1 MLTTPKEEEW
11 IEILRKASNA
21 GEKAISEN
29 YNLESRTKV
38 VKKGFGGDM
47 TLEIDEASE
56 KAIHDSL
63 DSDLGAESYI
73 FVSEE
78 IGEVKESSKSAKP
91 IVLCDPLDGSHNAQ
105 VGIPLFSISLSV
117 IGLARRILPN
127 EARHFGDV
135 DLGLVRNICSH
146 DEYYAIK
153 GAGAFHNLTRIN
165 RPDSEGERL
174 ETLGIE
180 CGDVDLLKDILSKL
194 SSKQVYKVRVLGSA
208 AISYCLLAAGTF
220 KGFIFAQPGGA
231 RTIDS
236 PAGYLIAREAGC
248 VFQDLSGKSG
258 SIDSV
263 EVGFESRIN
272 LAGAIDDS
280 SLSKLTRMVGK
291 L

>member
-1 MLTTPKEEEW
+1 MLTAPKGEEW
-11 IEILRKASNA
+11 IEILRKAAKA
-21 GEKAISEN
+21 GERSISEN
-29 YNLESRTKV
+29 YNIESRTKV

-63 DSDLGAESYI
+63 DSDLGADSYI

-78 IGEVKESSKSAKP
+78 IGEIPSKSAKP

-135 DLGLVRNICSH
+135 DIGLIRNICSG

-153 GAGAFHNLTRIN
+153 GAGAFHNLARIN
-165 RPDSEGERL
+165 RPNSKGGRF

-208 AISYCLLAAGTF
+208 AISYCLLADGTF
-220 KGFIFAQPGGA
+220 RGFIFAQPGGA

-236 PAGYLIAREAGC
+236 PAGYLIARETGC
-248 VFQDLSGKSG
+248 VFQDLSGKAR

-263 EVGFESRIN
+263 DVGFESRIN
-272 LAGAIDDS
+272 LAGAVDDS
-280 SLSKLTRMVGK
+280 SLSKLTQLVGTF
-291 L
+291 